1 MPSQSS
7 LSPTEL
13 LLFVSS
19 ELFPGLGA
27 GSAGAAAIDEAS
39 CGSLSGRGFSGQKPP
54 EYQHFTWIYCN
65 IFSLCIINIIFGEY
79 FLLHFYTDSYMNLS
93 VKMHITSH

>member
-13 LLFVSS
+13 LLFVLG

-39 CGSLSGRGFSGQKPP
+39 SGRGFSGQRPA
-54 EYQHFTWIYCN
+54 EYQHFIWIYCN
-65 IFSLCIINIIFGEY
+65 IVFLCIINTIFGEY
-79 FLLHFYTDSYMNLS
+79 FLLHFYTDSCVNLS
-93 VKMHITSH
+93 VKMRITSH